1 MRTLQKMKIKHKLE
15 LEQDYDF
22 NVFAINSHLKAYK
35 LCWLIN
41 KKTKFDFIK
50 IEDHAINKQEFFLKY
65 KHVEEGLCCY
75 LLSNTSKKSHLIP
88 SQKNVNFFLVVKTEE
103 WDQKKSLYI
112 SSLRQINDILLVF
125 EVELKKL
132 KPQEAQRLIIHDKKN

>member
-1 MRTLQKMKIKHKLE
+1 MKKKHKLVI
-15 LEQDYDF
+15 EQDYDF
-22 NVFAINSHLKAYK
+22 RVLAINSHIKSYR

-41 KKTKFDFIK
+41 QKTKFDFIK
-50 IEDHAINKQEFFLKY
+50 THHHFLNKEEAFIKY
-65 KHVEEGLCCY
+65 KHFEEGLCCY
-75 LLSNTSKKSHLIP
+75 LLSNTSKKSHLIA
-88 SQKNVNFFLVVKTEE
+88 SQKNVNFFLVVKTEN

-132 KPQEAQRLIIHDKKN
+132 KSQEAQRLIIHDKKN

>member
-1 MRTLQKMKIKHKLE
+1 MKIKHKLV

-22 NVFAINSHLKAYK
+22 NVFAINSHVKAYR

-41 KKTKFDFIK
+41 QKTKFDFIK
-50 IEDHAINKQEFFLKY
+50 TKDHALNKEEFFLKY
-65 KHVEEGLCCY
+65 KHVEEELCCY
-75 LLSNTSKKSHLIP
+75 LLSNTSKKSYLVP
-88 SQKNVNFFLVVKTEE
+88 SQKNVNFFLVLKAEAR
-103 WDQKKSLYI
+103 DQKKSLYI

>member
-1 MRTLQKMKIKHKLE
+1 MMKKKHKLVI
-15 LEQDYDF
+15 EQDYDF
-22 NVFAINSHLKAYK
+22 RVLAINSHIKAYR

-41 KKTKFDFIK
+41 QKTKFDFIK
-50 IEDHAINKQEFFLKY
+50 TQDHGLNKEEFFLKY
-65 KHVEEGLCCY
+65 KHFEEGLCCY

-88 SQKNVNFFLVVKTEE
+88 SQKNVNFFLVVKTEN

-132 KPQEAQRLIIHDKKN
+132 KPQEANRLIIHDKKN